1 MICDDRMPYAFS
13 DAEVKC
19 LALLIRKHEAA
30 LDPALDAFKDFV
42 EDSIYRMMTIEEAEN
57 FFR

>member
-1 MICDDRMPYAFS
+1 MPYAFS